1 MYLGADRTDTA
12 LQVAPVLLS
21 FIPVIGW
28 IGAAAL
34 IAANAA
40 RAAQAIRKQRF
51 EQAVQ
56 KRNIENAQRQMA
68 FEQAQLIAS
77 EAQLRQMSAQNSLVN
92 SFGAP
97 NTNRQGQYG
106 AITTISSG
114 KTSPLVLIG
123 AAGVALAAVTIILRN
138 R

>member
-68 FEQAQLIAS
+68 FEQSQLIAS

-92 SFGAP
+92 SFGFTVP
-97 NTNRQGQYG
+97 
-106 AITTISSG
+106 ISTSVSPS
-114 KTSPLVLIG
+114 KLSPLVLIG
-123 AAGVALAAVTIILRN
+123 SVGVALAAVIIILRN